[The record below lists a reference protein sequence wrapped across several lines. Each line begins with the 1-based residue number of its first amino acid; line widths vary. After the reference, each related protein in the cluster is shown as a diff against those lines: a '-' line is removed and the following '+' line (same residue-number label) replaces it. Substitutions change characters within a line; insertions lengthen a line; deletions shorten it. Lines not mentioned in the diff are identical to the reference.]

1 MGLHKQTPKVAQ
13 GSPSPRRNPSRRLR
27 HSTPPTE
34 ASRATRSKLTTQH
47 LLRGDRDGAGEAQ
60 TFSTPQAGDEVL
72 RPQEDPVRAVT
83 AAATTHD
90 TPETSWQRR
99 SSLIGHGARNEHL
112 KQQKPLVSKTKSKA
126 STGPAWDSP
135 LLTYYNWVAVMS
147 YAAASDSP
155 DGIDINWLLRT
166 ARSCSLL
173 AEPALDVLYRCP
185 PLTNDHKARSLVALL
200 ERPPS
205 RTFYNYRAK
214 IRALRIDTA
223 FVTIQ
228 AHTPVSPFSL
238 MQNLTNLEEVMIVH
252 SSDDPPFRRRS
263 ENIRWQYPKELFEAL
278 DVAPDANVDAGDK
291 RYVTH
296 LKGFCW
302 NARMMG
308 RGFVDGVDKIKEIHA
323 QPTFAYLRRVCFAN
337 FQVPSWNMRVTK
349 QDESDE
355 AIAAREA
362 KDQKF
367 SRSFAACLSGL
378 DELEHLTF
386 LSSSVVNAALLQN
399 LPQKL
404 KQLKVINCWDLQSID
419 LAEFLLSHGRHL
431 ESLVLDHN
439 QALNLSFLTVLG
451 TACPDLRELHMNLQY
466 FRHYDA
472 FDDSNPLY
480 ETLLYPDQIPTWPAA
495 LQRIELDNLRQWTV
509 EAATNFF
516 QSLVDSAPQLPM
528 LRYLVVRC
536 MLNIPWKS
544 RSEFRH
550 VWEPK
555 LNAIFLRPKLSAP
568 PVSSKTTNMRSK
580 STPPKKPRK
589 GKRSSTEGP
598 ARQSRRIASKT
609 SGQSSRASS
618 ASKPLRSIK
627 RKQYE
632 EPDSDEFDHEGDLDV
647 DMDLS
652 ETEASEVGSNE
663 GNSPA
668 GASDG
673 IFVQGL
679 CTIVEIKL
687 DNQKPRERQFVMED
701 FVDSERGDTDPEWDS
716 QDDDFV

>member
-1 MGLHKQTPKVAQ
+1 MLPRQVLLLLLLPLPPAVAATAAAAAPFQTQPGSRPSFNPTSLAPASPVRRTPDRCLHIHRRRTGCYTSIPHQSPHASQQVMGVHKQTPKVAQ

-34 ASRATRSKLTTQH
+34 ASRATRSKLTAQH
-47 LLRGDRDGAGEAQ
+47 LLRGDRDGRGEAQ
-60 TFSTPQAGDEVL
+60 AISTPQAGDDVP
-72 RPQEDPVRAVT
+72 RPQEESVTAAVT
-83 AAATTHD
+83 AHG

-99 SSLIGHGARNEHL
+99 SSLIGHDARSEHL
-112 KQQKPLVSKTKSKA
+112 KQQKPLASKTKSEA
-126 STGPAWDSP
+126 STSPAWDSP
-135 LLTYYNWVAVMS
+135 LMTYYNWVAVMS

-155 DGIDINWLLRT
+155 DGIDVNWLLHT
-166 ARSCSLL
+166 ARSCTLL

-200 ERPPS
+200 ARPPS

-223 FVTIQ
+223 FVTIKLILQ
-228 AHTPVSPFSL
+228 V
-238 MQNLTNLEEVMIVH
+238 
-252 SSDDPPFRRRS
+252 R
-263 ENIRWQYPKELFEAL
+263 
-278 DVAPDANVDAGDK
+278 
-291 RYVTH
+291 
-296 LKGFCW
+296 
-302 NARMMG
+302 
-308 RGFVDGVDKIKEIHA
+308 
-323 QPTFAYLRRVCFAN
+323 FAN

-349 QDESDE
+349 QDESDD

-362 KDQKF
+362 RTK
-367 SRSFAACLSGL
+367 
-378 DELEHLTF
+378 
-386 LSSSVVNAALLQN
+386 SS
-399 LPQKL
+399 P
-404 KQLKVINCWDLQSID
+404 
-419 LAEFLLSHGRHL
+419 
-431 ESLVLDHN
+431 
-439 QALNLSFLTVLG
+439 VLG
-451 TACPDLRELHMNLQY
+451 TACPDLRELRMNLQY

-516 QSLVDSAPQLPM
+516 QSLIDSAAQLPM

-555 LNAIFLRPKLSAP
+555 LNTIFLRPKLSPP
-568 PVSSKTTNMRSK
+568 PVSSKDTNMRSK

-589 GKRSSTEGP
+589 GKKASTDRP

-632 EPDSDEFDHEGDLDV
+632 EPDSDEFDHEDDLDV
-647 DMDLS
+647 DMDSS
-652 ETEASEVGSNE
+652 ETEASEAGSNE

-679 CTIVEIKL
+679 CTVVEIKL
-687 DNQKPRERQFVMED
+687 DNQKPREQQFVMED

-716 QDDDFV
+716 QDDDFE